1 MYRVFILI
9 LSAQLALAAWCECPS
24 TFVTYGDLITTD
36 ETAVSVKYNRKTY
49 TDMQELIDDAILPR
63 LPVKPLTGI
72 QIAMQQKPL
81 SCNTING
88 GVSYDTSYDIPISVV
103 YMTQSGP
110 KVATYIFE
118 LQAICQATTPPS
130 TYSFFLSAVKRHEG
144 PIEEDS
150 GDISKFVP
158 TSLVVDGPVENPID
172 ESETAIYYAGMLHM
186 FKTCLP
192 HGPLASY
199 GDCSSIKYGTEVR
212 PTITVVSRPMLYM
225 CMSISSWKDHSDT
238 LNINQ
243 ILDKALFFE
252 FMPGNHEAAVISTV
266 CGRSRVNYATPTEY
280 GSFLNDFIGA
290 GELSYEYVDPSSCD
304 PDNILIKESTCEY
317 GDISLSTNTADFSG
331 QESPWT
337 INSISGICTVPVAS
351 DCPRHKKPDVA
362 KDYLAV
368 IFIGVVSL
376 LTLIAVVGVSVYGTY
391 FYDPVKRVYKSNAIP
406 KKPSPPPVVQ
416 FGDGI
421 RQRQPSKAISFNHE
435 LLSSDKISQKPV
447 EPSKAVEI
455 QKVQET
461 PKQAMNAPLK
471 PVSEVPQKTLV
482 ASPPLLIKKDVQP
495 SIHVTE
501 KEKSAPVLE
510 RPVRSEPVIASVSEE
525 HQRNVTP
532 RLSIEE
538 SLQKARQ
545 LESRAEKVV
554 PIGAIKTVAGFIP
567 EVAAAEKI
575 FSKAEE
581 LQKKAKPFVA
591 KAEELHEKAKP
602 FVAKA
607 EEISSKFKESKEFS
621 DKIKGIASTVNRPNL
636 KDVLSDAK
644 VDKKIAPLVEKAAGL
659 YSKVEE
665 IERKADGVGR
675 KVKDAQKKAAPI
687 AEKAAELAT
696 ALSGKDVGAIIKD
709 VTAPQNPLIS
719 HKHML
724 KSLVKHAGGEWNIAN
739 KS

>member
-1 MYRVFILI
+1 MYRVLILI
-9 LSAQLALAAWCECPS
+9 LFVQLAVAEWCECPS
-24 TFVTYGDLITTD
+24 SFVTYGDLIFED

-118 LQAICQATTPPS
+118 LQAICRTYIPQS
-130 TYSFFLSAVKRHEG
+130 MYSFFLSDVKRHEG
-144 PIEEDS
+144 PIGEDS

-158 TSLVVDGPVENPID
+158 TALVVDGPVFSPGDNDGPT
-172 ESETAIYYAGMLHM
+172 ESEFNAGILEL

-199 GDCSSIKYGTEVR
+199 GDCSSIKYGTAVR

-225 CMSISSWKDHSDT
+225 CMSISSWKDYDDG
-238 LNINQ
+238 LNIGD
-243 ILDKALFFE
+243 IPDRAYFELFT
-252 FMPGNHEAAVISTV
+252 PGNHEIAVVNTV
-266 CGRSRVNYATPTEY
+266 CGRSRVNYAIPISE
-280 GSFLNDFIGA
+280 SVLSDFIGA
-290 GELSYEYVDPSSCD
+290 TGFSYVDPSSCD
-304 PDNILIKESTCEY
+304 PGNILIKESTCEY
-317 GDISLSTNTADFSG
+317 GDISLSTNVADFSG
-331 QESPWT
+331 GSSNQWIT
-337 INSISGICTVPVAS
+337 INSINGICTVPVAS

-362 KDYLAV
+362 KDYIAV

-376 LTLIAVVGVSVYGTY
+376 LTLITVVSVSVYGTY

-406 KKPSPPPVVQ
+406 KKPSPPPVAQ
-416 FGDGI
+416 LGDGI
-421 RQRQPSKAISFNHE
+421 RQRQPSKAISFDRD
-435 LLSSDKISQKPV
+435 LVSSDKSFQKPV
-447 EPSKAVEI
+447 ETPKTR
-455 QKVQET
+455 ET
-461 PKQAMNAPLK
+461 PKQAADASPKPAP
-471 PVSEVPQKTLV
+471 VVPQKTLV

-495 SIHVTE
+495 STSVAE
-501 KEKSAPVLE
+501 KTVPVLE
-510 RPVRSEPVIASVSEE
+510 RPVRSEPVIAGVREE
-525 HQRNVTP
+525 PQRNVTP
-532 RLSIEE
+532 RHSIEE

-567 EVAAAEKI
+567 EIAAAEKV

-591 KAEELHEKAKP
+591 KAEE
-602 FVAKA
+602 
-607 EEISSKFKESKEFS
+607 ISGKFKESKDLA
-621 DKIKGIASTVNRPNL
+621 DKIKGVASRSDL
-636 KDVLSDAK
+636 KDVISDTK
-644 VDKKIAPLVEKAAGL
+644 VHKKIAPLVEKAAGL
-659 YSKVEE
+659 SSKVEE
-665 IERKADGVGR
+665 IEKRVDGVGR
-675 KVKDAQKKAAPI
+675 KVEEAQKKAAPLVKN
-687 AEKAAELAT
+687 AVELAT
-696 ALSGKDVGAIIKD
+696 TLSGKDA
-709 VTAPQNPLIS
+709 TAVINTAVAQNPLIS
-719 HKHML
+719 HKPLL